1 MIWFWGRNQEGHAGA
16 VFQGPSADCRW
27 VAYTV
32 WQNKQPVGLHRWL
45 EIWNRWDGAHYLDI
59 ASLTFMALFITL
71 FVQAEWAF

>member
-1 MIWFWGRNQEGHAGA
+1 
-16 VFQGPSADCRW
+16 
-27 VAYTV
+27 
-32 WQNKQPVGLHRWL
+32 L